1 MKKALFIDRDGTL
14 VIEPPVDYQLDS
26 FHKLE
31 FYPKVFRNLGFI
43 RSKLDFEFVMVTNQ
57 DGLGTSSFPEDTF
70 WPVHNLVLKTLEGE
84 GIIFDDILIDRSFP
98 EDHVS
103 TRKPGTGMM
112 GKYLTGDYDLA
123 NSFVIEYLQEN
134 GYGNI
139 AILEGSW
146 VGDKTE
152 ESFEV
157 CGYRMLSEQYGV
169 PLIDAQ
175 KEKSMPVQCGD
186 MELQIC
192 ECAKKVDFMINVP
205 VMKGHCQTKIT
216 CALKNMKGLLPNK
229 EKRHFH
235 AMGLHR
241 PIAHLGLGIHQ
252 DFILV
257 DNICGDLDFEDGG
270 NPFIMNRLF
279 AGLDP
284 VLIDAYVCEEL
295 HYKPEDVPYV
305 KMAEELGVGSADLTR
320 LSIRQIGE
328 IGEKRV
334 IPEKRKIVELQDA
347 VEEVESCSA
356 CYGYLIPA
364 LDRLREEG
372 LLPELHEK
380 ICIGQGYR
388 GKSGALGV
396 GSCTSGFACNLKG
409 CPPTDE
415 QMYEFLKQYIAT
427 RRKTEAEK

>member
-1 MKKALFIDRDGTL
+1 VVA
-14 VIEPPVDYQLDS
+14 
-26 FHKLE
+26 
-31 FYPKVFRNLGFI
+31 
-43 RSKLDFEFVMVTNQ
+43 
-57 DGLGTSSFPEDTF
+57 
-70 WPVHNLVLKTLEGE
+70 
-84 GIIFDDILIDRSFP
+84 GI
-98 EDHVS
+98 
-103 TRKPGTGMM
+103 
-112 GKYLTGDYDLA
+112 
-123 NSFVIEYLQEN
+123 IEYLQEN
-134 GYGNI
+134 GFTNFQI
-139 AILEGSW
+139 MEGSW

-284 VLIDAYVCEEL
+284 VLIDAYVCAEL

-364 LDRLREEG
+364 LDRMEEQNRFFCTMLLHFFIREEQPNRNLVVPIIYFHIQFSQKNTDRIQ
-372 LLPELHEK
+372 LLD
-380 ICIGQGYR
+380 IGKPTGGFYFN
-388 GKSGALGV
+388 SAV
-396 GSCTSGFACNLKG
+396 G
-409 CPPTDE
+409 
-415 QMYEFLKQYIAT
+415 QYI
-427 RRKTEAEK
+427 

>member
-1 MKKALFIDRDGTL
+1 MSRLMIIGCGGVASVAIHKCCQNSDVFTEIMIASRTVSKCDALKEKLQGTTKTKITTAKVDADNVDEL
-14 VIEPPVDYQLDS
+14 VALMESYKPDAVLNVAPPYQD
-26 FHKLE
+26 
-31 FYPKVFRNLGFI
+31 
-43 RSKLDFEFVMVTNQ
+43 
-57 DGLGTSSFPEDTF
+57 
-70 WPVHNLVLKTLEGE
+70 
-84 GIIFDDILIDRSFP
+84 
-98 EDHVS
+98 
-103 TRKPGTGMM
+103 
-112 GKYLTGDYDLA
+112 LT
-123 NSFVIEYLQEN
+123 IM
-134 GYGNI
+134 
-139 AILEGSW
+139 EGSW

-284 VLIDAYVCEEL
+284 VLIDAYVCAEL

-364 LDRLREEG
+364 LDRLKEEG
-372 LLPELHEK
+372 LLQELHEK

-396 GSCTSGFACNLKG
+396 GSCTSGFKYNLKG

>member
-1 MKKALFIDRDGTL
+1 MNKNEIIQIQGMEYKEMTKQLLNKCALATL
-14 VIEPPVDYQLDS
+14 IPS
-26 FHKLE
+26 
-31 FYPKVFRNLGFI
+31 KVSLIGI
-43 RSKLDFEFVMVTNQ
+43 K
-57 DGLGTSSFPEDTF
+57 P
-70 WPVHNLVLKTLEGE
+70 NLVAPVPAEFGGTTHPEVVA
-84 GIIFDDILIDRSFP
+84 GI
-98 EDHVS
+98 
-103 TRKPGTGMM
+103 
-112 GKYLTGDYDLA
+112 
-123 NSFVIEYLQEN
+123 IEYLQEN
-134 GYGNI
+134 GFTNLQI
-139 AILEGSW
+139 MEGSW

-284 VLIDAYVCEEL
+284 VLIDAYVCAEL

-320 LSIRQIGE
+320 LSNRQIGE

-364 LDRLREEG
+364 LERLREEG

-396 GSCTSGFACNLKG
+396 GSCTSGFKYNLKG

-427 RRKTEAEK
+427 RRNTEAEK

>member
-1 MKKALFIDRDGTL
+1 M
-14 VIEPPVDYQLDS
+14 
-26 FHKLE
+26 
-31 FYPKVFRNLGFI
+31 
-43 RSKLDFEFVMVTNQ
+43 
-57 DGLGTSSFPEDTF
+57 
-70 WPVHNLVLKTLEGE
+70 
-84 GIIFDDILIDRSFP
+84 
-98 EDHVS
+98 
-103 TRKPGTGMM
+103 
-112 GKYLTGDYDLA
+112 
-123 NSFVIEYLQEN
+123 
-134 GYGNI
+134 
-139 AILEGSW
+139 EGSW

-284 VLIDAYVCEEL
+284 VLIDAYVCAEL
-295 HYKPEDVPYV
+295 HYKPKMSRMSKWQKSWAWAALISHGFQSAKLAKLV
-305 KMAEELGVGSADLTR
+305 KKE
-320 LSIRQIGE
+320 
-328 IGEKRV
+328 
-334 IPEKRKIVELQDA
+334 
-347 VEEVESCSA
+347 
-356 CYGYLIPA
+356 
-364 LDRLREEG
+364 
-372 LLPELHEK
+372 
-380 ICIGQGYR
+380 
-388 GKSGALGV
+388 
-396 GSCTSGFACNLKG
+396 
-409 CPPTDE
+409 
-415 QMYEFLKQYIAT
+415 
-427 RRKTEAEK
+427 

>member
-1 MKKALFIDRDGTL
+1 MNKNEIIQIQGMEYKEMTKQLLNECALATLIPSKVSLIGIKPNLVAPVPAEFEGRHIRRWLRGSSNIFRKTDLLTFKSWKAPGWEIRRRNRLRS
-14 VIEPPVDYQLDS
+14 VDT
-26 FHKLE
+26 
-31 FYPKVFRNLGFI
+31 VCFRN
-43 RSKLDFEFVMVTNQ
+43 
-57 DGLGTSSFPEDTF
+57 
-70 WPVHNLVLKTLEGE
+70 
-84 GIIFDDILIDRSFP
+84 
-98 EDHVS
+98 S
-103 TRKPGTGMM
+103 TAFRLSMRRRK
-112 GKYLTGDYDLA
+112 
-123 NSFVIEYLQEN
+123 
-134 GYGNI
+134 
-139 AILEGSW
+139 
-146 VGDKTE
+146 
-152 ESFEV
+152 
-157 CGYRMLSEQYGV
+157 
-169 PLIDAQ
+169 
-175 KEKSMPVQCGD
+175 KSMPVQCGD

-284 VLIDAYVCEEL
+284 VLIDAYVCAEL

-334 IPEKRKIVELQDA
+334 IPEKRKIVN
-347 VEEVESCSA
+347 CRM
-356 CYGYLIPA
+356 P
-364 LDRLREEG
+364 
-372 LLPELHEK
+372 
-380 ICIGQGYR
+380 
-388 GKSGALGV
+388 
-396 GSCTSGFACNLKG
+396 
-409 CPPTDE
+409 
-415 QMYEFLKQYIAT
+415 
-427 RRKTEAEK
+427 

>member
-1 MKKALFIDRDGTL
+1 MNKNEIIQIQGMEYKEMTKQLLNECALATL
-14 VIEPPVDYQLDS
+14 IPS
-26 FHKLE
+26 
-31 FYPKVFRNLGFI
+31 KVSLIGI
-43 RSKLDFEFVMVTNQ
+43 K
-57 DGLGTSSFPEDTF
+57 P
-70 WPVHNLVLKTLEGE
+70 NLVAPVPAEFGGTTHPEVVA
-84 GIIFDDILIDRSFP
+84 GI
-98 EDHVS
+98 
-103 TRKPGTGMM
+103 
-112 GKYLTGDYDLA
+112 
-123 NSFVIEYLQEN
+123 IEYLQEN
-134 GYGNI
+134 GFTNLQI
-139 AILEGSW
+139 MEGSW

-284 VLIDAYVCEEL
+284 VLIDAYVCAEL

-364 LDRLREEG
+364 LDRLKEEG
-372 LLPELHEK
+372 LLQELHEK
-380 ICIGQGYR
+380 IRQHSMAAGAVVKVEG
-388 GKSGALGV
+388 GKNDLVDRIAADPAFMTTKEEILAILKPANFVGRAPEQTADFLNEVINPILEENKDLLGV
-396 GSCTSGFACNLKG
+396 DVEINV
-409 CPPTDE
+409 
-415 QMYEFLKQYIAT
+415 
-427 RRKTEAEK
+427 

>member
-1 MKKALFIDRDGTL
+1 M
-14 VIEPPVDYQLDS
+14 
-26 FHKLE
+26 
-31 FYPKVFRNLGFI
+31 
-43 RSKLDFEFVMVTNQ
+43 
-57 DGLGTSSFPEDTF
+57 
-70 WPVHNLVLKTLEGE
+70 
-84 GIIFDDILIDRSFP
+84 
-98 EDHVS
+98 
-103 TRKPGTGMM
+103 
-112 GKYLTGDYDLA
+112 
-123 NSFVIEYLQEN
+123 
-134 GYGNI
+134 
-139 AILEGSW
+139 EGSW

-284 VLIDAYVCEEL
+284 VLIDAYVCAEL
-295 HYKPEDVPYV
+295 HYKPEAVSYTH
-305 KMAEELGVGSADLTR
+305 LT
-320 LSIRQIGE
+320 
-328 IGEKRV
+328 
-334 IPEKRKIVELQDA
+334 
-347 VEEVESCSA
+347 
-356 CYGYLIPA
+356 
-364 LDRLREEG
+364 
-372 LLPELHEK
+372 LP
-380 ICIGQGYR
+380 
-388 GKSGALGV
+388 
-396 GSCTSGFACNLKG
+396 T
-409 CPPTDE
+409 T
-415 QMYEFLKQYIAT
+415 
-427 RRKTEAEK
+427 